1 MAQQFYYW
9 SHECLCRPLF
19 PLSVGAKAL
28 QKVGVAEV
36 LVDSMGNAEGET
48 VCKCKCK
55 QYVYT
60 YTIYMC
66 VHVLLNMDI
75 QYHTYM
81 YMYIYACI
89 YTCTCTS
96 HTAVNVHMCI
106 AFNYLQYIMISH

>member
-9 SHECLCRPLF
+9 SHEFLCRPLF
-19 PLSVGAKAL
+19 PLPLSVGAKAL

-48 VCKCKCK
+48 ACKCKCK

-60 YTIYMC
+60 YTIYMYY
-66 VHVLLNMDI
+66 LI
-75 QYHTYM
+75 WTYS
-81 YMYIYACI
+81 II
-89 YTCTCTS
+89 HTCTYTHVHMYSRS

-106 AFNYLQYIMISH
+106 VFNYLQYIMISH